1 MKRLTFVV
9 LRMERLVLCQLRE
22 SESMDGVGEMAGW
35 ASHKTREEMQA
46 VFTAF
51 VIGKQMLAVN
61 HGGKVIGSLGIEK
74 YDEDKFP
81 EFSGSGLVLLRPGIS
96 PTIRRLGECR
106 KNAVPFLCLF

>member
-51 VIGKQMLAVN
+51 VIGKKMLAVE
-61 HGGKVIGSLGIEK
+61 HGGKTIGSLGSEK
-74 YDEDKFP
+74 YDGEKLP
-81 EFSGSGLVLLRPGIS
+81 EFSGSGLFLLCPGIS
-96 PTIRRLGECR
+96 PTICRLGECR
-106 KNAVPFLCLF
+106 

>member
-22 SESMDGVGEMAGW
+22 SESMNGVGEMAGW

-106 KNAVPFLCLF
+106 